1 MGIYILN
8 CHDFFVLVV
17 SDINCGLRE
26 RNKISEISILFLV
39 SYTEMDFSAIAGG
52 GISICKCYFVFYCSS
67 EHVSLIYWKG
77 SWYSQNIEKF
87 I

>member
-1 MGIYILN
+1 MSRLFMGIYILN

-39 SYTEMDFSAIAGG
+39 SYTEM
-52 GISICKCYFVFYCSS
+52 VFLPSRVGEFPY
-67 EHVSLIYWKG
+67 VNVILFFTVVR
-77 SWYSQNIEKF
+77 NTF
-87 I
+87 R